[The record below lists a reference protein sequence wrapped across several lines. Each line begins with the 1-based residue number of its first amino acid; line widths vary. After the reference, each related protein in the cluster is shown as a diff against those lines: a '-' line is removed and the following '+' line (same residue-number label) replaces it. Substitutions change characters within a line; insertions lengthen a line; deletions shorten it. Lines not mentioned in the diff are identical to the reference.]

1 MLAQIKPFIRV
12 EIDPLIPVQEICA
25 VISAV
30 VPYQPEHEEAIL
42 MGIQEAIGKRLAVI
56 RKKGDGQLGK

>member
-1 MLAQIKPFIRV
+1 MAKIQPIIQV
-12 EIDPLIPVQEICA
+12 EIDPTKPVPEICA

-42 MGIQEAIGKRLAVI
+42 MGINEAIGKRLAQL
-56 RKKGDGQLGK
+56 RKKGEANGK

>member
-1 MLAQIKPFIRV
+1 MAKIQPIIQV
-12 EIDPLIPVQEICA
+12 EIDPTKPVPEICA

-42 MGIQEAIGKRLAVI
+42 MGINEAIGKRLAAI
-56 RKKGDGQLGK
+56 RKKGEGQLGK

>member
-1 MLAQIKPFIRV
+1 MAKIQPIIRV

-42 MGIQEAIGKRLAVI
+42 MGLNEAIGKRLTQI
-56 RKKGDGQLGK
+56 RQKGAPNGK

>member
-1 MLAQIKPFIRV
+1 MAKIQPIIRA
-12 EIDPLIPVQEICA
+12 EIDPTMPVQEICA

-42 MGIQEAIGKRLAVI
+42 MGINEAIGKRLAQL
-56 RKKGDGQLGK
+56 RKKGETNGK

>member
-1 MLAQIKPFIRV
+1 MAKIQPIIRV

-42 MGIQEAIGKRLAVI
+42 MGIQEAIGKRIAQL

>member
-1 MLAQIKPFIRV
+1 MAKIQPIIQV
-12 EIDPLIPVQEICA
+12 EIDPTKPVQEICA

-42 MGIQEAIGKRLAVI
+42 MGLNEAIGKRLAQL
-56 RKKGDGQLGK
+56 RKKGETNGK

>member
-1 MLAQIKPFIRV
+1 MAKIQPIIQV
-12 EIDPLIPVQEICA
+12 EIDPLIPVQEICT

-42 MGIQEAIGKRLAVI
+42 MGIQEAIGKRLATI
-56 RKKGDGQLGK
+56 RKKGEGQLGK

>member
-1 MLAQIKPFIRV
+1 MAKIQPIIRV
-12 EIDPLIPVQEICA
+12 EIDPTIPVQEICA

-42 MGIQEAIGKRLAVI
+42 MGINEAIGKRLAQL
-56 RKKGDGQLGK
+56 RKKGETNGK

>member
-1 MLAQIKPFIRV
+1 MAKIQPIIRV

-42 MGIQEAIGKRLAVI
+42 MGIQEAIGKRLAQL
-56 RKKGDGQLGK
+56 RKKGEGQLGK